1 MKKIITITLVF
12 LSVNCYGQT
21 AKKELPKVQ
30 APKEIN
36 AALFLN
42 DWIVYFRNIDRMNS
56 FAGRGNVPSEILL
69 ATKDTL
75 SFFSNTILLQLNKQL
90 SDTTKKK

>member
-1 MKKIITITLVF
+1 MKKIITIALVF
-12 LSVNCYGQT
+12 FSVNCVAQT
-21 AKKELPKVQ
+21 SKKELPK

-75 SFFSNTILLQLNKQL
+75 SFLPNTILLQLNKQL